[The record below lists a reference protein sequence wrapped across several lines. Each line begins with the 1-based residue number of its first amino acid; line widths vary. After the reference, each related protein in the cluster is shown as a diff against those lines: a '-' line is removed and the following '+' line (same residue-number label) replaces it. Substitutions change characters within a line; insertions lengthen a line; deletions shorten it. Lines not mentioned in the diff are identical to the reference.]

1 LRVNGPL
8 RGNIISGGL
17 DVNGGITGSVKGN
30 LDGVAAYAT
39 TIVVANSG
47 TTTDTSLFPVFSLSP
62 VLASYTSLY
71 SHASSSFFYNGV
83 TRRLHMEGFVV
94 SGSNNTAEISG
105 SLNVTGSVNLVGRQT
120 ITGSLNVGAGTSD
133 NTVGDLLVDT
143 ENKTVY
149 VGRQSST
156 SGDNTIFAVR
166 NRLNTL
172 NAIYADPGGNGAVNV
187 TGSFEVTRGVKL
199 GTTTGDVTVSTGNL
213 VIGTAGQGISFAV
226 NTGGAGKSSQLLND
240 YEEGIVA
247 ATITCSTSGT
257 VTLDSGYNS
266 LSYVKI
272 GSVVHLTG
280 LLSVTSVSSPV
291 GAFSVPL
298 PFAVANL
305 ADAAGTSAATVHI
318 DATNTANSSDFC
330 AIVNETET
338 ALRVYL
344 GNTTS
349 LTSDSANQLKAGSS
363 IYISVTYRTS

>member
-1 LRVNGPL
+1 VL
-8 RGNIISGGL
+8 GNTSTALTQIYGA
-17 DVNGGITGSVKGN
+17 VTATGGITGSLMATNGVVSSSAQIQNYN
-30 LDGVAAYAT
+30 LFAQTSSANIFYNYQAISGSKLELHTSDANGGIVVNSKAT
-39 TIVVANSG
+39 TSQTFMTFLDRGTNDNSTVGTFVNVNGTNQLGGLAIVGHRKDNQSGLVLRGQNKVANSNAVNG
-47 TTTDTSLFPVFSLSP
+47 YITAVIGNAYSDNALTTLTT
-62 VLASYTSLY
+62 
-71 SHASSSFFYNGV
+71 GV
-83 TRRLHMEGFVV
+83 TGK
-94 SGSNNTAEISG
+94 SISFLG
-105 SLNVTGSVNLVGRQT
+105 QDTELANLNFNGDLT
-120 ITGSLNVGAGTSD
+120 ITN
-133 NTVGDLLVDT
+133 
-143 ENKTVY
+143 
-149 VGRQSST
+149 
-156 SGDNTIFAVR
+156 
-166 NRLNTL
+166 
-172 NAIYADPGGNGAVNV
+172 
-187 TGSFEVTRGVKL
+187 
-199 GTTTGDVTVSTGNL
+199 GNL
-213 VIGTAGQGISFAV
+213 VVASGKGISFAA

-240 YEEGIVA
+240 YEEGIIA
-247 ATITCSTSGT
+247 ATVTCSTSGT

-298 PFAVANL
+298 PFVVANL

>member
-1 LRVNGPL
+1 MTF
-8 RGNIISGGL
+8 L
-17 DVNGGITGSVKGN
+17 D
-30 LDGVAAYAT
+30 
-39 TIVVANSG
+39 
-47 TTTDTSLFPVFSLSP
+47 
-62 VLASYTSLY
+62 
-71 SHASSSFFYNGV
+71 
-83 TRRLHMEGFVV
+83 R
-94 SGSNNTAEISG
+94 
-105 SLNVTGSVNLVGRQT
+105 
-120 ITGSLNVGAGTSD
+120 GTSD
-133 NTVGDLLVDT
+133 NYTVATFEDTNGGNSLGGFAIKGNRKDNQTAVALIGKNKVANSAAVNGNVVGITANAYSDNALTTLTTGVTGKAIAFSGQDTEIANINYNGDLSLV
-143 ENKTVY
+143 
-149 VGRQSST
+149 
-156 SGDNTIFAVR
+156 
-166 NRLNTL
+166 
-172 NAIYADPGGNGAVNV
+172 
-187 TGSFEVTRGVKL
+187 
-199 GTTTGDVTVSTGNL
+199 TGNL
-213 VIGTAGQGISFAV
+213 VVASGKGIDFSV
-226 NTGGAGKSSQLLND
+226 NTGGAGKSSQLLDD

-272 GSVVHLTG
+272 GSVVHLSG

-318 DATNTANSSDFC
+318 DATDTANSSDFC

-349 LTSDSANQLKAGSS
+349 LTSNSAQQLKTGSS